1 MSLIF
6 IDEVV
11 TYRAVINKKCSEL
24 ETYVAANFSHVLTDH
39 KGLIHLDEEIRNKIA
54 ELETKYPKSKPIL
67 CDSNL
72 SSVSGWITA
81 YPEHNP
87 DKTIF
92 RLTYHAVIA
101 DYFPRGVNKQYRR
114 QPIQEG
120 GSNE

>member
-6 IDEVV
+6 IDKVL

-24 ETYVAANFSHVLTDH
+24 ETYVAANFTHVLTDH

-54 ELETKYPKSKPIL
+54 DLEAKYPKSTPIR

-72 SSVSGWITA
+72 SSVSGQITA
-81 YPEHNP
+81 YPEHHP
-87 DKTIF
+87 EKTIF
-92 RLTYHAVIA
+92 ILSYQAVIA
-101 DYFPRGVNKQYRR
+101 DYFPRGVDQQYRR

-120 GSNE
+120 GDK

>member
-39 KGLIHLDEEIRNKIA
+39 KGLIHLDEEIRSKIA

-101 DYFPRGVNKQYRR
+101 DYFPRGVDQQYRR

-120 GSNE
+120 GDK